1 MKLNPLSA
9 ALDAAEKKRPI
20 LPLPKSP
27 PPPPP
32 PPPPPTFP
40 PIKKVEGGL
49 INRKPVNRQAALV
62 TAPAPWWA
70 LAPYTPEPTQG
81 QTLPEVIA
89 QLKRATEHIRKAEQ
103 INAKL
108 RAHLKTAKTEAEDQ
122 QRKTGAKIEQLEKA
136 NLAMTKELEVLRQKL
151 SVAALWEKI

>member
-1 MKLNPLSA
+1 MKLNPLGA
-9 ALDAAEKKRPI
+9 ALEAAEKKSPV
-20 LPLPKSP
+20 PLVPKP

-32 PPPPPTFP
+32 PPPPAPSYP

-70 LAPYTPEPTQG
+70 LAPYVPEPTQG
-81 QTLPEVIA
+81 QTVPEVVA
-89 QLKRATEHIRKAEQ
+89 QLKRAVEHIRQAEQ

-108 RAHLKTAKTEAEDQ
+108 RAHLKTAKTEAENN
-122 QRKTGAKIEQLEKA
+122 QRKTAAKIEQLEKS
-136 NLAMTKELEVLRQKL
+136 NLAMTKELEILRQKL